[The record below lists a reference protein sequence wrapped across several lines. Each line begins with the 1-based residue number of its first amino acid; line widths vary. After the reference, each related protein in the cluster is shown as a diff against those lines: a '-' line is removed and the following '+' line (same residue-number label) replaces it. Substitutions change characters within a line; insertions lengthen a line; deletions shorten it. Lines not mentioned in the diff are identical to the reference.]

1 MIEKPFEES
10 PMTQG
15 LRALARRLIPSH
27 PLHPKILRELQQAE
41 AGDHGEQ
48 FIMQQLEKLSR
59 SFDMKVLHNVA
70 IQKPVPIQLDIVM
83 ITTSE
88 VIIVESKNIR
98 GHIQLKMKP
107 RQMIRV
113 LDNGDR
119 SIFTHPEI
127 QLEEY
132 VYSLSEF
139 FHRHQVEAKVE
150 GVVIFPFNNAS
161 IDYEDGQFPILVL
174 RELSNYLRQRSSEN
188 PPINSHKI
196 MQLLLHYH
204 QPYTPFPM
212 CHYYKID
219 PKFIK
224 LGVIC
229 PNCQFDQMQREQF
242 KWICPQ
248 CQHQDIKAHIQALH
262 DYSLLISNQIT
273 NQQAQRFLCLP
284 NRHHVKRM
292 LQSTCVR
299 KNGVTSNTVYQILK

>member
-10 PMTQG
+10 PMTKG
-15 LRALARRLIPSH
+15 LHALARRLMPSH
-27 PLHPKILRELQQAE
+27 PLYPKISRELQQVE

-59 SFDMKVLHNVA
+59 SLDMKVLHNVA
-70 IQKPVPIQLDIVM
+70 IQKPVPIQLDIVIIM
-83 ITTSE
+83 PSE

-98 GHIQLKMKP
+98 GQIQLKMKP
-107 RQMIRV
+107 RQLIRV
-113 LDNGDR
+113 LDNGER
-119 SIFTHPEI
+119 SIFNHPEV

-139 FHRHQVEAKVE
+139 FHRHQTEVKVG

-161 IDYEDGQFPILVL
+161 IDYEDGQFPILVM
-174 RELSNYLRQRSSEN
+174 RELSNYLRQRSPNN
-188 PPINSHKI
+188 PPINSYDI
-196 MQLLLHYH
+196 AQLLLRYH
-204 QPYTPFPM
+204 QPYKSSPL
-212 CHYYKID
+212 CKYYKID

-224 LGVIC
+224 PGVIC
-229 PNCQFDQMQREQF
+229 PQCQCTQMQREHY

-248 CQHQDIKAHIQALH
+248 CQHEDIKAHRQALQ

-273 NQQAQRFLCLP
+273 NQQAQHFLCLP

-292 LQSTCVR
+292 LQTTCVR